1 MKKIDKEK
9 IIPFLF
15 ILPSIILIAI
25 FVYGFIGWT
34 GWVSLVNWRDIFPDF
49 TFVGFRNYIDLFQNY
64 RFQISL
70 KNTLVFT
77 SLFLIS
83 SIIIGLLLAILVD
96 RKIRGENIFRNIY
109 LFPMAISFVVTG
121 VVWRWLLNPG
131 TGGIEGSIGINMLLD
146 KLGLSFLK
154 SGWYTDPKI
163 GIKAVVIAA
172 VWQMS
177 GYVMAMYLAGI
188 RGIPT
193 ELFEAAQVDGAST
206 FEVYRYIILPLLRPI
221 TLGAIIVLGHISL
234 KIFDLVFAMTGSGVG
249 FSCDV
254 PALFM
259 YDTTFRGNYFSQ
271 GASIAIILLIS
282 VAVLII
288 PYLRYSLRVE
298 VKR

>member
-1 MKKIDKEK
+1 VKILQKDKLYS
-9 IIPFLF
+9 FLF

-25 FVYGFIGWT
+25 FVYFFIFWTGFI
-34 GWVSLVNWRDIFPDF
+34 SLTDWNDIFPSF
-49 TFVGFRNYIDLFQNY
+49 NIIGLRNYIELFQNF
-64 RFQISL
+64 RFQISM

-77 SLFLIS
+77 ALFLVS
-83 SIIIGLLLAILVD
+83 SLILGFLLAIFLD
-96 RKIRGENIFRNIY
+96 QKIRGENIFRNIY

-121 VVWRWLLNPG
+121 VVWRWILNPG
-131 TGGIEGSIGINMLLD
+131 TINNPVGLNQILD
-146 KLGLSFLK
+146 KIGLSFLK

-188 RGIPT
+188 RGIPS
-193 ELFEAAQVDGAST
+193 ELFEAAQADGANMWQ
-206 FEVYRYIILPLLRPI
+206 VYRYIVLPLLRPI
-221 TLGAIIVLGHISL
+221 TLGAIIILGHISL
-234 KIFDLVFAMTGSGVG
+234 KIFDLVVAMTGSGAG

-259 YDTTFRGNYFSQ
+259 YDTTFRGNHFAQ
-271 GASIAIILLIS
+271 GASIAIILLLM
-282 VAVLII
+282 VGVLII
-288 PYLRYSLRVE
+288 PYLRYSLKSE

>member
-1 MKKIDKEK
+1 VKILQKDKLYS
-9 IIPFLF
+9 FLF

-25 FVYGFIGWT
+25 FVYFFIFWTGFI
-34 GWVSLVNWRDIFPDF
+34 SLTDWNDIFPSF
-49 TFVGFRNYIDLFQNY
+49 NIVGLRNYIELFQNF
-64 RFQISL
+64 RFQISM

-77 SLFLIS
+77 ALFLVS
-83 SIIIGLLLAILVD
+83 SLILGFLLAIFLD
-96 RKIRGENIFRNIY
+96 QKIRGENIFRNIY

-121 VVWRWLLNPG
+121 VVWRWILNPG
-131 TGGIEGSIGINMLLD
+131 TINNPVGLNQILD
-146 KLGLSFLK
+146 KIGLSFLK

-188 RGIPT
+188 RGIPS
-193 ELFEAAQVDGAST
+193 ELFEAAQVDGANMWQ
-206 FEVYRYIILPLLRPI
+206 VYRYIVLPLLRPI
-221 TLGAIIVLGHISL
+221 TLGAIIILGHISL
-234 KIFDLVFAMTGSGVG
+234 KIFDLVVAMTGSGAG

-259 YDTTFRGNYFSQ
+259 YDTTFRGNHFAQ
-271 GASIAIILLIS
+271 GASIAIILLLM
-282 VAVLII
+282 VGVLII
-288 PYLRYSLRVE
+288 PYLRYSLKSE

>member
-1 MKKIDKEK
+1 MKKVNKEK
-9 IIPFLF
+9 IVPILFL
-15 ILPSIILIAI
+15 LPSVILIAI
-25 FVYGFIGWT
+25 FVYGFIAWT
-34 GWVSLVNWRDIFPDF
+34 GVVSLVNWNNVFPDY
-49 TFVGFRNYIDLFQNY
+49 TFVGLKNYIELFGNY
-64 RFQISL
+64 RFQISI
-70 KNTLVFT
+70 KNLFVFT
-77 SLFLIS
+77 ILFITSSL
-83 SIIIGLLLAILVD
+83 IIGLFLAILLD
-96 RKIRGENIFRNIY
+96 RKIKGENIFRNIY

-131 TGGIEGSIGINMLLD
+131 TGGAGGSVGINMLLD
-146 KLGLSFLK
+146 KIGLSFLK
-154 SGWYTDPKI
+154 SGWYTDPRI

-206 FEVYRYIILPLLRPI
+206 WGVYRFIVLPLLRPI

-234 KIFDLVFAMTGSGVG
+234 KIFDLVFAMTGSGAG

-288 PYLRYSLRVE
+288 PYLRYSLRSE

>member
-1 MKKIDKEK
+1 VKILQKDKLYS
-9 IIPFLF
+9 FLF

-25 FVYGFIGWT
+25 FVYFFIFWTGFI
-34 GWVSLVNWRDIFPDF
+34 SLTDWNDIFPSF
-49 TFVGFRNYIDLFQNY
+49 NIVGLRNYIELFQNF
-64 RFQISL
+64 RFQISM

-77 SLFLIS
+77 ALFLVS
-83 SIIIGLLLAILVD
+83 SLILGFLLAIFLD
-96 RKIRGENIFRNIY
+96 QKIRGENILRNIY

-121 VVWRWLLNPG
+121 VVWRWILNPG
-131 TGGIEGSIGINMLLD
+131 TINNPVGLNQILD
-146 KLGLSFLK
+146 KIGLSFLK

-188 RGIPT
+188 RGIPS
-193 ELFEAAQVDGAST
+193 ELFEAAQVDGANMWQ
-206 FEVYRYIILPLLRPI
+206 VYRYIVLPLLRPI
-221 TLGAIIVLGHISL
+221 TLGAIIILGHISL
-234 KIFDLVFAMTGSGVG
+234 KIFDLIVAMTGSGAG

-259 YDTTFRGNYFSQ
+259 YDTTFRGNHFAQ
-271 GASIAIILLIS
+271 GASIAIILLLM
-282 VAVLII
+282 VGVLII
-288 PYLRYSLRVE
+288 PYLRYSLKSE

>member
-1 MKKIDKEK
+1 MKILQKDKLYS
-9 IIPFLF
+9 FLF

-25 FVYGFIGWT
+25 FVYFFIFWTGFI
-34 GWVSLVNWRDIFPDF
+34 SLTDWNDIFPSF
-49 TFVGFRNYIDLFQNY
+49 NIVGLRNYLELFQNF
-64 RFQISL
+64 RFQISM

-77 SLFLIS
+77 ALFLVS
-83 SIIIGLLLAILVD
+83 SLILGFLLAIFLD
-96 RKIRGENIFRNIY
+96 QKIRGENIFRNIY

-121 VVWRWLLNPG
+121 VVWRWILNPG
-131 TGGIEGSIGINMLLD
+131 TINNPVGLNQILD
-146 KLGLSFLK
+146 KIGLSFLK

-188 RGIPT
+188 RGIPS
-193 ELFEAAQVDGAST
+193 ELFEAAQVDGANMWQ
-206 FEVYRYIILPLLRPI
+206 VYRYIVLPLLRPI
-221 TLGAIIVLGHISL
+221 TLGAVIILGHISL
-234 KIFDLVFAMTGSGVG
+234 KIFDLVVAMTGSGAG

-259 YDTTFRGNYFSQ
+259 YDTTFRGNHFAQ
-271 GASIAIILLIS
+271 GASIAIILLLM
-282 VAVLII
+282 VGVLII
-288 PYLRYSLRVE
+288 PYLRYSLKSE

>member
-1 MKKIDKEK
+1 LQKDKLYS
-9 IIPFLF
+9 FLF

-25 FVYGFIGWT
+25 FVYFFIFWTGFI
-34 GWVSLVNWRDIFPDF
+34 SLTDWNDIFPSF
-49 TFVGFRNYIDLFQNY
+49 SIVGLKNYIELFQNL
-64 RFQISL
+64 RFQISM

-77 SLFLIS
+77 ALFLIS
-83 SIIIGLLLAILVD
+83 SLILGFLLAILLD
-96 RKIRGENIFRNIY
+96 QKIKGENIFRNIY

-121 VVWRWLLNPG
+121 VIWRWILNPG
-131 TGGIEGSIGINMLLD
+131 TINNPIGLNQILD
-146 KLGLSFLK
+146 KIGLSFLK

-188 RGIPT
+188 RGIPN
-193 ELFEAAQVDGAST
+193 ELFEAAQVDGANMWQ
-206 FEVYRYIILPLLRPI
+206 VYRYIVLPLLRPI

-234 KIFDLVFAMTGSGVG
+234 KIFDLVVAMTGSGAG

-259 YDTTFRGNYFSQ
+259 YDTTFRGNHFAQ
-271 GASIAIILLIS
+271 GASIAIILLLM
-282 VAVLII
+282 VGVLII
-288 PYLRYSLRVE
+288 PYLKYSLKSE

>member
-1 MKKIDKEK
+1 MSKINKERL
-9 IIPFLF
+9 IPILF
-15 ILPSIILIAI
+15 IAPSVILVAI

-49 TFVGFRNYIDLFQNY
+49 TFVGFRNYLELFQNY

-83 SIIIGLLLAILVD
+83 CITIGLLLAILLD

-121 VVWRWLLNPG
+121 VVWRWILNPG
-131 TGGIEGSIGINMLLD
+131 TGGVEGSVGINMLLD
-146 KLGLSFLK
+146 KIGLSFLK

-206 FEVYRYIILPLLRPI
+206 FEVYRYIVLPLLRPI
-221 TLGAIIVLGHISL
+221 TLGAIIILGHISL

-271 GASIAIILLIS
+271 GASIAMILLIS

-288 PYLRYSLRVE
+288 PYLRYSLRAE

>member
-1 MKKIDKEK
+1 MY
-9 IIPFLF
+9 FF
-15 ILPSIILIAI
+15 I
-25 FVYGFIGWT
+25 FWTGFI
-34 GWVSLVNWRDIFPDF
+34 SLTDWNDIFPSF
-49 TFVGFRNYIDLFQNY
+49 SIVGLKNYIELFQNL
-64 RFQISL
+64 RFQISM

-77 SLFLIS
+77 ALFLIS
-83 SIIIGLLLAILVD
+83 SLILGFLLAILLD
-96 RKIRGENIFRNIY
+96 QKIKGENIFRNIY

-121 VVWRWLLNPG
+121 VIWRWILNPG
-131 TGGIEGSIGINMLLD
+131 TINNPIGLNQILD
-146 KLGLSFLK
+146 KIGLSFLK

-188 RGIPT
+188 RGIPN
-193 ELFEAAQVDGAST
+193 ELFEAAQVDGANMWQ
-206 FEVYRYIILPLLRPI
+206 VYRYIVLPLLRPI

-234 KIFDLVFAMTGSGVG
+234 KIFDLVVAMTGSGAG

-259 YDTTFRGNYFSQ
+259 YDTTFRGNHFAQ
-271 GASIAIILLIS
+271 GASIAIILLLM
-282 VAVLII
+282 VGVLII
-288 PYLRYSLRVE
+288 PYLKYSLKSE

>member
-1 MKKIDKEK
+1 LQKDKLYS
-9 IIPFLF
+9 FLF
-15 ILPSIILIAI
+15 LLPSIILIGI
-25 FVYGFIGWT
+25 FVYGFIVWT
-34 GWVSLVNWRDIFPDF
+34 GFISFTNWNDIFPDF
-49 TFVGFRNYIDLFQNY
+49 SLVGFRNYIELFQNL
-64 RFQISL
+64 RFQISM

-77 SLFLIS
+77 FLFLIS
-83 SIIIGLLLAILVD
+83 SLIIGFLLAVLLD
-96 RKIRGENIFRNIY
+96 QKIRVENIFRNIY
-109 LFPMAISFVVTG
+109 LFPMAISFIVTG
-121 VVWRWLLNPG
+121 VVWRWILNPG
-131 TGGIEGSIGINMLLD
+131 TSGNPIGLNLIFD

-188 RGIPT
+188 RGIPS

-206 FEVYRYIILPLLRPI
+206 WKVYRYIVVPLLRPI
-221 TLGAIIVLGHISL
+221 TLGAIIILGHISL
-234 KIFDLVFAMTGSGVG
+234 KIFDLVVAMTGSGAG

-259 YDTTFRGNYFSQ
+259 YDTTFRGNHFAQ
-271 GASIAIILLIS
+271 GACIAIILLLL
-282 VAVLII
+282 VGVLII
-288 PYLRYSLRVE
+288 PYLTYSLRSE

>member
-1 MKKIDKEK
+1 MSKINKEK
-9 IIPFLF
+9 LIPILF
-15 ILPSIILIAI
+15 IAPSVILIAI

-49 TFVGFRNYIDLFQNY
+49 TFVGFRNYLELFQNY

-83 SIIIGLLLAILVD
+83 CITIGLLLAILLD

-121 VVWRWLLNPG
+121 VVWRWILNPG
-131 TGGIEGSIGINMLLD
+131 TGGVEGSVGINMLLD
-146 KLGLSFLK
+146 KIGLSFLK

-193 ELFEAAQVDGAST
+193 ELFEAAQVDGANT
-206 FEVYRYIILPLLRPI
+206 FEVYRYIVLPLLRPI
-221 TLGAIIVLGHISL
+221 TLGAIIILGHISL

-271 GASIAIILLIS
+271 GASIAMILLIS

-288 PYLRYSLRVE
+288 PYLRYSLRAE

>member
-1 MKKIDKEK
+1 MKKINREK
-9 IIPFLF
+9 IIPILF
-15 ILPSIILIAI
+15 ILPSIILVFI

-34 GWVSLVNWRDIFPDF
+34 GIVSLVNWRDIFPDF
-49 TFVGFRNYIDLFQNY
+49 SFVGFKNYKELFQDY
-64 RFQISL
+64 RFQVSF
-70 KNTLVFT
+70 KNTLIFT
-77 SLFLIS
+77 ALFLIS
-83 SIIIGLLLAILVD
+83 CIIIGLLLAILID

-131 TGGIEGSIGINMLLD
+131 PSLLDPIGINMILD
-146 KLGLSFLK
+146 KIGLSFLK

-172 VWQMS
+172 FWQMS

-193 ELFEAAQVDGAST
+193 ELFEAAQVDGANT
-206 FEVYRYIILPLLRPI
+206 LEVYRFIILPLLRPI
-221 TLGAIIVLGHISL
+221 TLGAVIILGHISL
-234 KIFDLVFAMTGSGVG
+234 KIFDLVFAMTGSGIG

-254 PALFM
+254 PALYM
-259 YDTTFRGNYFSQ
+259 YDKTFRGNFFSQ
-271 GASIAIILLIS
+271 GASIAMILLIS
-282 VAVLII
+282 VAILII
-288 PYLRYSLRVE
+288 PYLRYSLKAE

>member
-1 MKKIDKEK
+1 MKILQKDKLYS
-9 IIPFLF
+9 FLF

-25 FVYGFIGWT
+25 FVYFFIFWTGFI
-34 GWVSLVNWRDIFPDF
+34 SLTDWNDIFPSF
-49 TFVGFRNYIDLFQNY
+49 NIVGLRNYIELFQNF
-64 RFQISL
+64 RFQISM

-77 SLFLIS
+77 ALFLVS
-83 SIIIGLLLAILVD
+83 SLILGFLLAIFLD
-96 RKIRGENIFRNIY
+96 QKIRGENIFRNIY

-121 VVWRWLLNPG
+121 VVWRWILNPG
-131 TGGIEGSIGINMLLD
+131 TINNPVGLNQILD
-146 KLGLSFLK
+146 KIGLSFLK

-188 RGIPT
+188 RGIPS
-193 ELFEAAQVDGAST
+193 ELFEAAQVDGANMWQ
-206 FEVYRYIILPLLRPI
+206 VYRYIVLPLLRPI
-221 TLGAIIVLGHISL
+221 TLGAIIILGHISL
-234 KIFDLVFAMTGSGVG
+234 KIFDLVVAMTGSGAG

-259 YDTTFRGNYFSQ
+259 YDTTFRGNHFAQ
-271 GASIAIILLIS
+271 GASIAIILLLM
-282 VAVLII
+282 VGVLII
-288 PYLRYSLRVE
+288 PYLRYSLKSE